1 MQSTRSE
8 EYVQTSDDVPVQE
21 EHLDCGPTPIL
32 MKKIELEIARLL
44 LEGALAIIAGPEEGR
59 DAASRRRPK

>member
-21 EHLDCGPTPIL
+21 VHSDCGPTPIM

-44 LEGALAIIAGPEEGR
+44 LEGALAIIAGPDEGR
-59 DAASRRRPK
+59 GGASRRKPK